1 MITKEILLQIQNQT
15 KILKSDIIVLFNGVI
30 YGGNKSDVGPTIL
43 KSTPF
48 IEPEGFNYELRQFY
62 SKDLANLI
70 SKGFNKTDEE
80 LIVNNFSISYG
91 DIIFEI
97 NNEFQFNS
105 VLNSYNNLLINSR
118 EDKLILSELDA
129 RPYMETVLQCKSEEK
144 DLIKI
149 NRNMMMMYHGS
160 MLPINKSDKINMFIY
175 SYSPIVDI
183 YNINIIKKTNIIKV
197 FTACLKIS

>member
-118 EDKLILSELDA
+118 EDKLILSELNA

-160 MLPINKSDKINMFIY
+160 MLPINKSDKINMFVY
-175 SYSPIVDI
+175 NYSPIVDI

>member
-160 MLPINKSDKINMFIY
+160 MLPINKSDKINMFVY
-175 SYSPIVDI
+175 NYSPIVNI

>member
-118 EDKLILSELDA
+118 EDKLILSEPDA

-160 MLPINKSDKINMFIY
+160 MLPINKSDKINMFVY
-175 SYSPIVDI
+175 NYSPIVDI

>member
-160 MLPINKSDKINMFIY
+160 MLPINKSDKINMFVY
-175 SYSPIVDI
+175 NYSPIVDI